1 MSEAATRSK
10 MTVLAEA
17 LTSAGYSVKQAV
29 VWTPGWLALSVI
41 LELLIALTPA
51 IQVQLVAQL
60 VRGVDGGVGQ
70 DVWTPLILLSA
81 FLALSMITGNL
92 SVMLVQSFAITMVRE
107 YQRQLLWAITE
118 LPPQRLATEE
128 VNANVQGCR
137 GALWDL
143 SINVRHATS
152 AVTAV
157 VGAVAL
163 CLSVWTINPWA
174 GILVVVAVVPAIVS
188 SSWTAVAEDKQ
199 WPLIGEYERKK
210 GYYQEQLVFSRT
222 GTELATLGSGV
233 RMARLTDEAQLE
245 RNRLFGRLLRTYTIS
260 GVLAGAVTA
269 ALIAGALGAIALG
282 GGGGAGIAAGTLG
295 VISGVAAIQ
304 GAGYSY
310 GSLMTAAPKV
320 SRFREFIGSIEP
332 HEPSVVVPVVHELRA
347 ADLQVTYPTKTAP
360 ALAGFS
366 FLVRRGETIAFVGV
380 NGAGK
385 TTAVNALLGIV
396 DADNGRILIDGRSVA
411 GMTRFERLGYFGL
424 LTQEFGRY
432 ELTVRESVALGTP
445 DLDVSDERI
454 WAALDAARAGDLVRS
469 FPEGLDA
476 QLGTQWGGTGLS
488 GGQWQRIALARIYL
502 RGAGIWLLD
511 EPTSA
516 IDAEA
521 EQEIFSQLRQSA
533 AARITIVVSHRAW
546 TLRGMDRIYVFDE
559 GRVVEEGR
567 YEELLAASGRFAEIF
582 KEQAG

>member
-1 MSEAATRSK
+1 
-10 MTVLAEA
+10 MTILAEA
-17 LTSAGYSVKQAV
+17 LTSAGYSVKQAA
-29 VWTPGWLALSVI
+29 VWTPGWLAFSVVI
-41 LELLIALTPA
+41 ELLMALNPA

-60 VRGVDGGVGQ
+60 VRAVDDDRHGV
-70 DVWTPLILLSA
+70 WLPLILLS
-81 FLALSMITGNL
+81 FFVGLALINGSLMGIL
-92 SVMLVQSFAITMVRE
+92 AERSAIALVRE
-107 YQRQLLWAITE
+107 YQKQLLWAITE

-128 VNANVQGCR
+128 VNANIQACR
-137 GALWDL
+137 GAIWDV
-143 SINVRHATS
+143 SVNERNAIS
-152 AVTAV
+152 AASAII
-157 VGAVAL
+157 GAAAL
-163 CLSVWTINPWA
+163 CFSVWTIDPLA
-174 GILVVVAVVPAIVS
+174 GVLVVIAVLPTIVA
-188 SSWTAVAEDKQ
+188 SSWTAIAEDKQ
-199 WPLIGEYERKK
+199 WPLIGEFERKK
-210 GYYQEQLVFSRT
+210 GYYQEQLVFART

-233 RMARLTDEAQLE
+233 RMARLTDDAQVE
-245 RNRLFGRLLRTYTIS
+245 RNRLFGRLLRTYMIS

-269 ALIAGALGAIALG
+269 ALIAGALASIVLG

-295 VISGVAAIQ
+295 VIAGVAAIRM
-304 GAGYSY
+304 AGYSY
-310 GSLMTAAPKV
+310 GSLMTDAPKV
-320 SRFREFIGSIEP
+320 TRFRAFIDSIEP

-347 ADLQVTYPTKTAP
+347 ADLQVTYPTKTTP

-366 FLVRRGETIAFVGV
+366 FSVRRGETIAFVGV

-396 DADNGRILIDGRSVA
+396 DTDDGEIAIDGRDVA

-469 FPEGLDA
+469 LPGGLDA

-533 AARITIVVSHRAW
+533 DERITIVVSHRAW

-559 GRVVEEGR
+559 GRIVEEGR
-567 YEELLAASGRFAEIF
+567 YEDLLAAGGRFAEIF

>member
-10 MTVLAEA
+10 MTVLGEA
-17 LTSAGYSVKQAV
+17 LTSAGYSVKQAA
-29 VWTPGWLALSVI
+29 VWTPGWLAISVL
-41 LELLIALTPA
+41 LELLIALNPA
-51 IQVQLVAQL
+51 VQVQLVAQL
-60 VRGVDGGVGQ
+60 VRAVDGGGEG
-70 DVWTPLILLSA
+70 VWLPLILLSA
-81 FLALSMITGNL
+81 FVGLFLITGRL
-92 SVMLVQSFAITMVRE
+92 SGMIGEQFSISLARE
-107 YQRQLLWAITE
+107 YQKQLLWAITE

-137 GALWDL
+137 GALWDV
-143 SINVRHATS
+143 SMNVRSAIS
-152 AVTAV
+152 AVTAII
-157 VGAVAL
+157 GAAAL
-163 CLSVWTINPWA
+163 CLSVWTINPLA
-174 GILVVVAVVPAIVS
+174 GILVVVAVLPTIVA
-188 SSWTAVAEDKQ
+188 SSWTAIAEDRQ
-199 WPLIGEYERKK
+199 WPLIGEFERKK
-210 GYYQEQLVFSRT
+210 GYYQEQLVFART

-233 RMARLTDEAQLE
+233 RMARLTDDAQVE
-245 RNRLFGRLLRTYTIS
+245 RNRLFGRLLRTYMIS

-269 ALIAGALGAIALG
+269 ALIAGALGSIALG
-282 GGGGAGIAAGTLG
+282 GGGGAGVAAGTLG

-304 GAGYSY
+304 GAAYSY
-310 GSLMTAAPKV
+310 GALMTEAPKV
-320 SRFREFIGSIEP
+320 TRFREFIGSIEP

-347 ADLQVTYPTKTAP
+347 TGLQVTYPTKAVP
-360 ALAGFS
+360 ALTGFS
-366 FLVRRGETIAFVGV
+366 FSVRRGETIAFVGV

-396 DADNGRILIDGRSVA
+396 DADHGEIAIDGRDVA

-454 WAALDAARAGDLVRS
+454 WAALDAARSGDLVRS
-469 FPEGLDA
+469 FPDGLDT

-533 AARITIVVSHRAW
+533 ADRITIVVSHRAW

-559 GRVVEEGR
+559 GRVIEEGR
-567 YEELLAASGRFAEIF
+567 YEELLAAGGRFAEIF